1 MKKLL
6 TLVLAAVML
15 AGLTLPAT
23 ADVTAAG
30 SGAGKNGEGSIEVS
44 VTFADDGVISAV
56 AALAATR
63 LCPACKAAMIPS
75 HMSSEPAAERIF
87 DALDMRPVI
96 NAGLHLGEGTGALCL
111 LPLLDM
117 AMSLYDGLVFAD
129 IGMEA
134 YTPQV

>member
-1 MKKLL
+1 MKLHRHIVRAGRRG
-6 TLVLAAVML
+6 TL
-15 AGLTLPAT
+15 GLFRRLFIGGALFRLP
-23 ADVTAAG
+23 VV
-30 SGAGKNGEGSIEVS
+30 I
-44 VTFADDGVISAV
+44 DGVISAV

-63 LCPACKAAMIPS
+63 LCPACKGAMIPS
-75 HMSSEPAAERIF
+75 HMSSEPAAVRIF
-87 DALDMRPVI
+87 DALDKKPVI

-117 AMSLYDGLVFAD
+117 AMSLYDGLVFSD

>member
-1 MKKLL
+1 
-6 TLVLAAVML
+6 
-15 AGLTLPAT
+15 
-23 ADVTAAG
+23 
-30 SGAGKNGEGSIEVS
+30 
-44 VTFADDGVISAV
+44 
-56 AALAATR
+56 
-63 LCPACKAAMIPS
+63 
-75 HMSSEPAAERIF
+75 
-87 DALDMRPVI
+87 MRPVI